1 MFSTKSV
8 RRNFCTLINKL
19 GLSDSKTSYK
29 KIATVE
35 ESKNINSSRGYI
47 TMYVGEELKRYQVP
61 VKYLSLPM
69 FQELISAIAGGWSW
83 SQSWRPNYACM
94 HNWDIRSITQAH
106 QEEPD
111 CRCSVKKEWYFGW
124 PKSRLTLLYNL
135 YLMRLYWVIGPT
147 KYIVC

>member
-69 FQELISAIAGGWSW
+69 FQELISAIAGG
-83 SQSWRPNYACM
+83 
-94 HNWDIRSITQAH
+94 
-106 QEEPD
+106 
-111 CRCSVKKEWYFGW
+111 
-124 PKSRLTLLYNL
+124 
-135 YLMRLYWVIGPT
+135 
-147 KYIVC
+147 